1 MVRLAP
7 WDKVLTVVHLFLMG
21 RLLAAQVGQAAAVA
35 ALAAVV
41 DKLREELVAQMVVT
55 EFLPPVLVVSVK
67 APPLVN
73 LVKQAL
79 RYILV
84 EEAVAQEVATLVMA
98 ALVAVVE
105 EIPALQV

>member
-21 RLLAAQVGQAAAVA
+21 RLLAAQVVLAAAVV
-35 ALAAVV
+35 AVII
-41 DKLREELVAQMVVT
+41 LVAAMAVPMV
-55 EFLPPVLVVSVK
+55 PMVLMAMVMAVKVK

-84 EEAVAQEVATLVMA
+84 EEAVAQEVAKLVMA
-98 ALVAVVE
+98 VLAAAVTETLTPLV
-105 EIPALQV
+105 

>member
-7 WDKVLTVVHLFLMG
+7 WDKVLTVVHLSPMEQQLVVLVVLVEAAEDY
-21 RLLAAQVGQAAAVA
+21 RLIKVA
-35 ALAAVV
+35 MVV
-41 DKLREELVAQMVVT
+41 QTVAMAKLRSVT
-55 EFLPPVLVVSVK
+55 EVSVK

-84 EEAVAQEVATLVMA
+84 EEAVAQEVAKLVMA
-98 ALVAVVE
+98 VLAAAVTETLAPLV
-105 EIPALQV
+105 